1 MKNANY
7 LRKSI
12 ASVLSCALLLS
23 SLTVPAA
30 ENAGG
35 DTAGFCTAA
44 AADEKAALP
53 ERYDPRQEE
62 PEILTKVKTQTT
74 PICWAY
80 ATLGAIESCL
90 IKKGYADNTLDLA
103 ESALIWFSIGQD
115 SPTDPDDPRFG
126 GGKNLGKEAYHTG
139 SRPLQTVACLASWQG
154 VIPQCE
160 VKDITT
166 RPVIDES
173 FRYASVAHLQNADF
187 FKSSDRSAIKSG
199 ILETGPMTI
208 SYFHNTND
216 PLSSKAGYYLG
227 ENAEKE
233 IDEGKIE
240 GGWHEAVIIGWDDG
254 YAKENFK
261 IEAPGDGAWIVK
273 NSYGSFRNSEDGYF
287 YMSYYEKTINE
298 IVSFDME
305 PATNYGSVHNYNCS
319 ELNKIFFTE
328 KDCGLLTANVFE
340 AKEPET
346 VTAVGFY
353 TCSARNECTV
363 SLYALNPGAKDPAD
377 GTLVTEVTETFAH
390 EGFHTVKLP
399 QSYHAEAGQKYAAV
413 VKYPIG
419 SKQPVYFDT
428 GCNRKGVSFHS
439 FYSAEGQRAWSDCYG
454 VPHRGDVAIHV
465 YTEYEGEET
474 DTFIHSYEG
483 TNIKAYSEPL
493 IQDTL
498 KRFDKDQNG
507 YITQAEM
514 NPVFDNLFDINCD
527 RQSDSRDITLMK
539 RALLGLQETG
549 TEYNWYSADLNGN
562 SVFDEEDLEIFIS
575 YTMQRPR
582 G

>member
-1 MKNANY
+1 M
-7 LRKSI
+7 
-12 ASVLSCALLLS
+12 SCALIFS
-23 SLTVPAA
+23 SLTIPAA
-30 ENAGG
+30 ENAVG
-35 DTAGFCTAA
+35 DAVRAFTAS
-44 AADEKAALP
+44 AADDKAALP
-53 ERYDPRQEE
+53 ERYDARQEE
-62 PEILTKVKTQTT
+62 PEILTPVKTQTT

-139 SRPLQTVACLASWQG
+139 SRPLQTVACLAAWQG

-166 RPVIDES
+166 RPVINES
-173 FRYASVAHLQNADF
+173 FRYASAAHLQNADF

-233 IDEGKIE
+233 INEGKIE

-254 YAKENFK
+254 YAKENFN

-273 NSYGSFRNSEDGYF
+273 NSYGNFRNSENGYF
-287 YMSYYEKTINE
+287 YVSYYEPTIDE

-319 ELNKIFFTE
+319 ELDKIYFSE
-328 KDCGLLTANVFE
+328 KNCGLMTANVFE

-346 VTAVGFY
+346 VTAIGFF
-353 TCSARNECTV
+353 TLNAKSECTV
-363 SLYALNPGAKDPAD
+363 SLYALDPGAQDPGD

-390 EGFHTVKLP
+390 EGFHTVRLP
-399 QSYHAEAGQKYAAV
+399 QSYRAEAGQKYAAV
-413 VKYPIG
+413 VKYPI
-419 SKQPVYFDT
+419 STKQPVYFDT
-428 GCNRKGVSFHS
+428 GCEKKGVSFYS
-439 FYSAEGQRAWSDCYG
+439 FYTTEDQRAWSDCYR

-465 YTEYEGEET
+465 YTEYEGEEKEL
-474 DTFIHSYEG
+474 FIHTYEG
-483 TNIKAYSEPL
+483 THITAYSEPL
-493 IQDTL
+493 MQDTL
-498 KRFDKDQNG
+498 KRFDLDHNE
-507 YITQAEM
+507 YLTQEEL

-527 RQSDSRDITLMK
+527 GQSDSRDVTLIK
-539 RALLGLQETG
+539 RALLGLQKTG
-549 TEYNWYSADLNGN
+549 TAYNWFSADLNGN
-562 SVFDEEDLEIFIS
+562 SMFDEEDLEIFIS